1 MRVGIIGC
9 GLIGDKRADA
19 ILASGDEIAVV
30 SDLDHERAR
39 RLAGKCN
46 GSAIAG
52 DWRDALGRDLD
63 IIVIATRH
71 DMLAEITHAAL
82 EAGHHVL
89 VEKPAARN
97 RAELE
102 PVVDLARKG
111 SLLVKVG
118 YNHRFH
124 PAILKAKE
132 IIDQGGLGPLINIRA
147 RYGHGGRV
155 GYEKEWRCKKEL
167 SGGGELIDQGSHLID
182 LSLWFLGALSLE
194 YGAAKTLYW
203 DTKVDDNCFLALKG
217 KKGEVAW
224 LHASWSEWKNIFCFE
239 IYGRDGKLQIDGL
252 GGSYGL
258 ERLTHYQMLPEMG
271 PPLTTSWEFPFP
283 DISWKLE
290 YGEFVQA
297 IGEARQPVGNIFDA
311 YDVMTIIEAVY
322 GEGEA

>member
-182 LSLWFLGALSLE
+182 LSLWFLGALSLI
-194 YGAAKTLYW
+194 
-203 DTKVDDNCFLALKG
+203 
-217 KKGEVAW
+217 
-224 LHASWSEWKNIFCFE
+224 HI
-239 IYGRDGKLQIDGL
+239 
-252 GGSYGL
+252 
-258 ERLTHYQMLPEMG
+258 
-271 PPLTTSWEFPFP
+271 
-283 DISWKLE
+283 
-290 YGEFVQA
+290 
-297 IGEARQPVGNIFDA
+297 
-311 YDVMTIIEAVY
+311 
-322 GEGEA
+322 